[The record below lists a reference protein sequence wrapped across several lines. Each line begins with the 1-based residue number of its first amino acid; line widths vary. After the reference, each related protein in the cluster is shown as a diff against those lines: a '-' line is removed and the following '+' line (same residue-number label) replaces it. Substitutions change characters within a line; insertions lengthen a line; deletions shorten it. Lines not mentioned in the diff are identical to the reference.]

1 MFGFGPVVTNGFG
14 VGYAANS
21 ANLMVYITGFR
32 GEGGA
37 GSKVGGFTK
46 HVQKAFRDMYA
57 ILEEEG
63 RVLGEGEEKKEE

>member
-14 VGYAANS
+14 LGYAANPS
-21 ANLMVYITGFR
+21 NLMVYVTGFR
-32 GEGGA
+32 EEGGA
-37 GSKVGGFTK
+37 GKDVNGYVK

-63 RVLGEGEEKKEE
+63 RVLGEGEGQE